1 MNKKIKKAL
10 ILGGSSDL
18 GVELA
23 KLFVTNNWQVTI
35 HYSGNNLNFRKR
47 LKKENIKLIKFDFL
61 KINASIDK
69 NLKIFSKNDFDSVIN
84 LVGYINNKSFKN
96 MKINDLLDSLKVNA
110 IIPIFIQRNLLQS
123 MIKKRWGRI
132 LNCGSIG
139 VKYGGGENTF
149 CYSFSKH
156 ALEFIPSI
164 YKNLAKKNILINNV
178 RVGVANTKL
187 QKKIKGRNLKKRIKL
202 IPIGRMA
209 TIYEIVKFI
218 FNLSSEN
225 NSYITGETL
234 TIAGGE

>member
-47 LKKENIKLIKFDFL
+47 LKKENIKLIKFNFL
-61 KINASIDK
+61 KINSSIDK

-149 CYSFSKH
+149 CYSFAKH

-164 YKNLAKKNILINNV
+164 YKKLAKKNILINNV

-187 QKKIKGRNLKKRIKL
+187 QKKIKGKNLKRRIKL
-202 IPIGRMA
+202 IPIGRTA
-209 TIYEIVKFI
+209 TIHEIVKFI

>member
-149 CYSFSKH
+149 CYSFAKH

>member
-1 MNKKIKKAL
+1 M
-10 ILGGSSDL
+10 
-18 GVELA
+18 
-23 KLFVTNNWQVTI
+23 
-35 HYSGNNLNFRKR
+35 
-47 LKKENIKLIKFDFL
+47 

-178 RVGVANTKL
+178 RVGVADTKI